1 MPSLSPIFRKTLLL
15 LVTVQLLLPG
25 CGGGED
31 DVSSDDDPRPF
42 DINLS
47 VELAHL
53 SLLAYQQFNDYP
65 SNRTFVPPPP
75 YILQEQFF
83 TTLRFA
89 GEEPSSGEDLPI
101 GFAATAG
108 EAIYVVFRGT
118 QTAAE

>member
-1 MPSLSPIFRKTLLL
+1 
-15 LVTVQLLLPG
+15 VQLLLPG

-53 SLLAYQQFNDYP
+53 SLQAYQQLNDYR

-83 TTLRFA
+83 YN
-89 GEEPSSGEDLPI
+89 
-101 GFAATAG
+101 AALCG
-108 EAIYVVFRGT
+108 
-118 QTAAE
+118 